1 MAARLNNRHSD
12 MVRKKIQV
20 SQLQLDK
27 THRVQLSF
35 LFNVSI
41 ALTSVYP

>member
-27 THRVQLSF
+27 THKVQVSF
-35 LFNVSI
+35 RSSVYI
-41 ALTSVYP
+41 AFTSV